1 MRDFRTVLGIVGSV
15 LLMFVNLPAASAQN
29 TAPLPSDDWR
39 VVKKMS
45 HAQAVETY
53 RDCGLRKVDEN
64 AFVEQYSRMAETKA
78 TAKQAATITVNYSD
92 NFPSDAQAAF
102 QRAVDI
108 WEVHISSPVTI
119 RIDANW
125 TSLETNVLGGA
136 GPTYAVLGP
145 NDNDQSTIF
154 GGALAD
160 AVSGTDQSTGDPD
173 IFAQF
178 NSSRPDWH
186 FGEGPAPA
194 NTTDFT
200 SVVLHEIGHGLNFF
214 DFFNYEGGTG
224 GYGFDFDGDGQI
236 EGGERSPGPFGRR
249 LALKEDSGTLS
260 SLTNEA
266 RFLNPSGTL
275 GDAMTSKQLFFDGED
290 AIIGAKLG
298 SGPTPPK
305 IYAPSPFELGSSIA
319 HLDEEAYPF
328 ETQNALMTPAL
339 NAAETNRQPGP
350 IVCGQFR
357 DMGWPLGPGCEQYF
371 RDLFAV
377 SVQEVEGQSGSR
389 TLAWSEQD
397 NANIQEYI
405 VDRQDF
411 GGDFEEVKR
420 VDASEVTGS
429 TLTVEDL
436 GLGAFTFRL
445 RWVEGDG
452 TEETSPERVRDTIT
466 VGEVGTTITDRDEQA
481 RGTVDVSW
489 TVPPGTSSDFVYR
502 VERREG
508 KEGAFR
514 PVGTVPQESDAG
526 DEQTKQYTAE
536 RQTPGRYE
544 YRVRAQDEAGN
555 AVTSTSRA
563 VEIGFEGDV
572 YALGPYPNPVRET
585 ASFDLTARES
595 QSVTVEVYN
604 TIGERVYRDQREVRA
619 QDPSFLSI
627 DASQW
632 ASGVYFLRLR
642 GDGSVGQTKKMIVVQ

>member
-1 MRDFRTVLGIVGSV
+1 
-15 LLMFVNLPAASAQN
+15 MFVNLPAASAQN
-29 TAPLPSDDWR
+29 TPPLPSDDWR

-53 RDCGLRKVDEN
+53 RDCGLRKADEN

-78 TAKQAATITVNYSD
+78 PAKQAATITVNYSD

-125 TSLETNVLGGA
+125 ISLETNVLGGA

-160 AVSGTDQSTGDPD
+160 AVSGTDQSTGNPD

-194 NTTDFT
+194 NTIDFT

-214 DFFNYEGGTG
+214 DFFNYDGGTG

-236 EGGERSPGPFGRR
+236 EGDERSPGPFGRR
-249 LALKEDSGTLS
+249 LAFKEDSGTLS
-260 SLTNEA
+260 SLTDEA
-266 RFLNPSGTL
+266 RFPNPSGTL
-275 GDAMTSKQLFFDGED
+275 GDALTSERLFFDGED
-290 AIIGAKLG
+290 AIVGSQLG
-298 SGPTPPK
+298 SGPIPPK
-305 IYAPSPFELGSSIA
+305 IYAPSPFESGSSIA

-328 ETQNALMTPAL
+328 ETQNALMTPIL

-350 IVCGQFR
+350 ILCGQFR
-357 DMGWPLGPGCEQYF
+357 DMGWPLGTGCQQYF
-371 RDLFAV
+371 QDLFAV
-377 SVQEVEGQSGSR
+377 SVQENNGRSGSR
-389 TLAWSEQD
+389 TLSWSERD
-397 NANIQEYI
+397 DADIQEYV
-405 VDRQDF
+405 VDRRYFD
-411 GGDFEEVKR
+411 GGFEEIKR
-420 VDASEVTGS
+420 VDASEVSGTS
-429 TLTVEDL
+429 LTVDDL

-445 RWVEGDG
+445 GWVKADSS
-452 TEETSPERVRDTIT
+452 EETSPERVRDTIT
-466 VGEVGTTITDRDEQA
+466 VQDVATSISDRDEQQ
-481 RGTVDVSW
+481 RGTVDLAW
-489 TVPPGTSSDFVYR
+489 TVPPGTSSDFEYR

-508 KEGAFR
+508 EAGAFR
-514 PVGTVPQESDAG
+514 PVATVPQEGRAR
-526 DEQTKQYTAE
+526 DEQTKRYTAE

-544 YRVRAQDEAGN
+544 YRVRARDGDGN
-555 AVTSTSRA
+555 AVTSAAREA
-563 VEIGFEGDV
+563 RIDFEGEV

-585 ASFDLTARES
+585 ASFDLTARQS
-595 QSVTVEVYN
+595 QNVKVEVYN
-604 TIGERVYRDQREVRA
+604 TLGERVYRDQREVRA
-619 QDPSFLSI
+619 QDPTFLSI
-627 DASQW
+627 DVSQW

-642 GDGSVGQTKKMIVVQ
+642 GRTSIGQTKKMIVVQ